1 MAVRSR
7 WTGYWWE
14 NNVRIAMIGQK
25 GIPALHGG
33 VERAVEELAAVLVE
47 RGHEVTVFNRRERR
61 GEQVRMHRGIRLVPV
76 RATRGKYSGNLTQS
90 LMGTLRCLGSRYDV
104 VHFHAMGPCLFA
116 PLARFGGRAA
126 IVATIQGRDDQRAK
140 WGLAAKTSLRAAAWT
155 SARVPH
161 EVIVVSEQLADAY
174 AEEFERA
181 THHIPNGVTP
191 VAVERGASDVLERFG
206 LAGQKYILNVGRLV
220 PEKAMD
226 QAISAFRLVDT
237 DARLVIV
244 GGSSHTTTYVERLTA
259 LAAQD
264 ERVILTG
271 PVYGDDSRALFASA
285 AAYVMPSLLEGLPLA
300 LLEASSCGMPLIV
313 SDIQPHLEV
322 VGADHIGRRVFA
334 TGDVQDMARA
344 IRQTL
349 EELPCSAGECRAFQ
363 QRVIQ
368 EYSWERIASLTE
380 DVYHQAVVRA
390 AGGVRQPDSSLLS
403 VD

>member
-1 MAVRSR
+1 
-7 WTGYWWE
+7 
-14 NNVRIAMIGQK
+14 MIGQK
-25 GIPALHGG
+25 GIPAQHGG

-47 RGHEVTVFNRRERR
+47 HGHEVTVFNRRERR
-61 GEQVRMHRGIRLVPV
+61 GEQPREHRGIRLIPV

-90 LMGTLRCLGSRYDV
+90 LAGTMRALGNRYDV
-104 VHFHAMGPCLFA
+104 VHFHAMGPCLWA
-116 PLARFGGRAA
+116 PLARFGGTAA
-126 IVATIQGRDDQRAK
+126 VVATIQGRDDQRAK
-140 WGLAAKTSLRAAAWT
+140 WGLVARFSLRAAAWT
-155 SARVPH
+155 SARVPN
-161 EVIVVSEQLADAY
+161 EVIVVSEQLASAY
-174 AEEFERA
+174 ADEFQRS

-191 VAVERGASDVLERFG
+191 VTVEDGASDVLERFD
-206 LAGQKYILNVGRLV
+206 LAGRQYILNVGRLV

-226 QAISAFRLVDT
+226 QAIEAFRLIDT

-244 GGSSHTTTYVERLTA
+244 GGSSHTTAFAERLTE

-285 AAYVMPSLLEGLPLA
+285 AAYLMPSLLEGLPLA
-300 LLEASSCGMPLIV
+300 LLEASSCGLPLIV

-322 VGADHIGRRVFA
+322 VGTDGVGRRVFA

-349 EELPCSAGECRAFQ
+349 DELPCSAAACRTFQ
-363 QRVIQ
+363 QHVTE

-380 DVYHQAVVRA
+380 SVYRQAIAHA
-390 AGGVRQPDSSLLS
+390 AGGVQQSDPSLLS
-403 VD
+403 LD

>member
-1 MAVRSR
+1 
-7 WTGYWWE
+7 
-14 NNVRIAMIGQK
+14 MIGQK
-25 GIPALHGG
+25 GIPAHHGG

-47 RGHEVTVFNRRERR
+47 HGHEVTVFNRRERR
-61 GEQVRMHRGIRLVPV
+61 GEQPREHRGIRLIPV

-90 LMGTLRCLGSRYDV
+90 LTGTLRCLGSRYDV
-104 VHFHAMGPCLFA
+104 VHFHAMGPCLWA
-116 PLARFGGRAA
+116 PLARFGGKAA
-126 IVATIQGRDDQRAK
+126 VVATIQGRDDQRAK
-140 WGLAAKTSLRAAAWT
+140 WGLAAKTSLRSAAWM
-155 SARVPH
+155 SAHVPH
-161 EVIVVSEQLADAY
+161 EVIVVSEQLASAY
-174 AEEFERA
+174 ADEFQRS

-191 VAVERGASDVLERFG
+191 VTVEEGASDVLERFD
-206 LAGQKYILNVGRLV
+206 LAGQQYILNVGRLV

-226 QAISAFRLVDT
+226 QAIEAFRLVDT

-244 GGSSHTTTYVERLTA
+244 GGSSHTTAFVERLTE

-300 LLEASSCGMPLIV
+300 LLEASSCGLPLIV

-322 VGADHIGRRVFA
+322 VGADAVGRRVFA
-334 TGDVQDMARA
+334 TGDVEDMARA

-349 EELPCSAGECRAFQ
+349 DELPDSAEACRTFQ
-363 QRVIQ
+363 QHVTE

-380 DVYHQAVVRA
+380 SVYRQAVTHA
-390 AGGVRQPDSSLLS
+390 AGGVHQSDPSLLS
-403 VD
+403 LE